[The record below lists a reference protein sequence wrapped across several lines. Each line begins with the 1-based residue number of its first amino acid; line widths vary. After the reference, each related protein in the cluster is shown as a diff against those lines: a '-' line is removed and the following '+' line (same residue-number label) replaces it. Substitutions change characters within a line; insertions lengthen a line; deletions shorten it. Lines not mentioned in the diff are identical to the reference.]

1 MDTQENR
8 RIEARLRYHW
18 PVWYGDSCGQ
28 SISQGQMVD
37 VSSAAAA
44 FTCYSHDYCPDPSQK
59 ITARFSVPYYGDD
72 DAFEMSSFTR
82 MGNVSRVER
91 VTDHLNRVVLQFWEP
106 LDFKPGEQQQS
117 FDERRSMVSVVQA

>member
-8 RIEARLRYHW
+8 RTEERLRYHW
-18 PVWYGDSCGQ
+18 PVWYGDRCGQ

-44 FTCYSHDYCPDPSQK
+44 FTCYAHDYCPDPSQK
-59 ITARFSVPYYGDD
+59 ITAHFSVPYYGDN
-72 DAFEMSSFTR
+72 DAFEMSRFTR

-91 VTDHLNRVVLQFWEP
+91 VNDHLNRVVVQFWEP

-117 FDERRSMVSVVQA
+117 FDERRGMVSMIH